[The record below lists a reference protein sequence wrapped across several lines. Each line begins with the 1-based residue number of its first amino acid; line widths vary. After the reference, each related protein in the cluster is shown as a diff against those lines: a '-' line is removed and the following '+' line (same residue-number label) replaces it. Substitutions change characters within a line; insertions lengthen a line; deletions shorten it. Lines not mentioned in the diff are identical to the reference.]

1 MKTIYYLYHIPGKK
15 IGVTRDLNKRVTV
28 TQGYKPD
35 EYEVLDSSED
45 INYISDLEIELQKSY
60 GYKVDRQKYNNL
72 TNHKSNKMKLNVTE
86 QTTTFPVSKIHLFN
100 ELYDNRDLEWETS
113 FGVFKLSL
121 EAIHWITVNSHK
133 SMYNDKRSY
142 IYNKAFYEAF
152 KGNEHIPK
160 DIKISSK
167 YELIR
172 EWARN
177 RGIYDKGDSKT
188 QYVKLME
195 EAGELAQAI
204 LKRDIPEIQDAI
216 GDMVVV
222 LTNLAELEDL
232 KIENCIDSAYDVISK
247 RKGNM
252 VNGTFVKSGDIHV
265 HQTQNGAHKFM
276 KL

>member
-72 TNHKSNKMKLNVTE
+72 TNHKSNEMKLNVTE
-86 QTTTFPVSKIHLFN
+86 QTTTFPVSKIHLFK
-100 ELYDNRDLEWETS
+100 ELLDNRDLEWETS
-113 FGVFKLSL
+113 LGMFKLSL
-121 EAIHWITVNSHK
+121 EAIHWITTNSHK

-142 IYNKAFYEAF
+142 IYNKAFHEAF
-152 KGNEHIPK
+152 NDIEHTPK

-204 LKRDIPEIQDAI
+204 LKRDTPEIQDAI

>member
-72 TNHKSNKMKLNVTE
+72 TNHKSNEMKLNVTE
-86 QTTTFPVSKIHLFN
+86 QTTTFPVSKIHLFK
-100 ELYDNRDLEWETS
+100 ELLDNRDLEWETS
-113 FGVFKLSL
+113 LGMFKLSL
-121 EAIHWITVNSHK
+121 EAIHWITANSHK

-142 IYNKAFYEAF
+142 IYNKAFHEAF
-152 KGNEHIPK
+152 NDIEHTPK
-160 DIKISSK
+160 DIKILSK

-204 LKRDIPEIQDAI
+204 LKRDTPEIQDAI

-232 KIENCIDSAYDVISK
+232 KIENCIDSAYDIISK

>member
-86 QTTTFPVSKIHLFN
+86 QTTTFPVSKIHLFK
-100 ELYDNRDLEWETS
+100 ELLDNRDLEWETS
-113 FGVFKLSL
+113 LGVFKLSL
-121 EAIHWITVNSHK
+121 EAIHWITANSHK

-142 IYNKAFYEAF
+142 IYNKAFHEAF
-152 KGNEHIPK
+152 NDIEHTPK

-204 LKRDIPEIQDAI
+204 LKRDTPEIQDAI

-252 VNGTFVKSGDIHV
+252 VNGTFVKSGEIHI